1 MEGSGSPQ
9 WGLVDRAEGRYD
21 DRNQDSQRQPP
32 MRSSASQ
39 PPGYGLL
46 SRTLIHSPVVKKILP
61 ARVRR
66 PDLNDVVF
74 IGVGTVTVHRLN
86 PLTVAV

>member
-1 MEGSGSPQ
+1 MLPST
-9 WGLVDRAEGRYD
+9 
-21 DRNQDSQRQPP
+21 N
-32 MRSSASQ
+32 Q

-66 PDLNDVVF
+66 LDLNDVVF
-74 IGVGTVTVHRLN
+74 VGVRPTPARARQLHR
-86 PLTVAV
+86 